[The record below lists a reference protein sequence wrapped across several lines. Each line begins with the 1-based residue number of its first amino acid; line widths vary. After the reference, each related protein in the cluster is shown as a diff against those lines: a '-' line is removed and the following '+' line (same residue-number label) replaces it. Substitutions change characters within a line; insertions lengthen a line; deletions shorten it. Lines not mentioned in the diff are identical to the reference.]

1 VHLIKDLLRG
11 TPFDIAKGAPG
22 DEGSVEACMIRAD
35 SPVAL
40 NLEAIKHLEK
50 QGFRVVHLNEPK
62 QPVKGETNDP
72 SH

>member
-1 VHLIKDLLRG
+1 
-11 TPFDIAKGAPG
+11 
-22 DEGSVEACMIRAD
+22 MIRAD